1 MKLLVGC
8 QGMLGVVVPQQLG
21 SHRLETI
28 ALNYSPFFRFFWYFT
43 NVNTV
48 DDMAKRAQSTDR
60 NSCHRDIVVAMGLE

>member
-28 ALNYSPFFRFFWYFT
+28 ALNYSPFFASFGISQMST
-43 NVNTV
+43 L
-48 DDMAKRAQSTDR
+48 DDMAKCDQSTDR
-60 NSCHRDIVVAMGLE
+60 NSCHRDIIVGMGLE